1 MVNGFASLMR
11 RGTITCF
18 DYQGNVLWTQEI
30 LTAGRMIPLLHEGKL
45 VIIRQVYPPA
55 ENGNF
60 TNEHAHA
67 PLAEWTQLQAL
78 NLKTGAVSWTT
89 ECGVNMGFLPLP
101 QSRADGRTVAV
112 VGRGGG
118 HGPPETPEGI
128 SMIDLSDGS
137 TLLTLP
143 LEEFMSTMSFSRYDG
158 NVIVYHRGE
167 CLKVDEVSGEILER
181 ILILDSIPGRVF
193 EGGEWADESVTISA
207 GKSSREI
214 TQESN
219 LLVGNYSFFRS
230 YQRNL
235 LGRVNL
241 KTNQVECLMLPV
253 QMQRTMTGDDRLLW
267 GPEGSLSSF
276 KTSKKPRSML
286 QNEWAIEHNKVKNSR
301 GLVVMGDDRSQGNG
315 WGHIASPTPMVVS
328 EHLYITSMSGL
339 VYVIRWQTER
349 LDEHALIAINDLGQ
363 LGNAWTR
370 ASLGFADGRLFA
382 HTIGEIIAIGE

>member
-1 MVNGFASLMR
+1 
-11 RGTITCF
+11 
-18 DYQGNVLWTQEI
+18 
-30 LTAGRMIPLLHEGKL
+30 MIPLLHWGKL

-60 TNEHAHA
+60 TNEHAHE

-143 LEEFMSTMSFSRYDG
+143 LEGFMSTMSFSRYDG

-181 ILILDSIPGRVF
+181 ILILDSILGRVF

-219 LLVGNYSFFRS
+219 LLVGNYSFFPELS
-230 YQRNL
+230 A
-235 LGRVNL
+235 
-241 KTNQVECLMLPV
+241 EPV
-253 QMQRTMTGDDRLLW
+253 GASEPENESGGMSHVAGANAADDDWR
-267 GPEGSLSSF
+267 
-276 KTSKKPRSML
+276 R
-286 QNEWAIEHNKVKNSR
+286 
-301 GLVVMGDDRSQGNG
+301 
-315 WGHIASPTPMVVS
+315 
-328 EHLYITSMSGL
+328 
-339 VYVIRWQTER
+339 
-349 LDEHALIAINDLGQ
+349 
-363 LGNAWTR
+363 
-370 ASLGFADGRLFA
+370 
-382 HTIGEIIAIGE
+382 